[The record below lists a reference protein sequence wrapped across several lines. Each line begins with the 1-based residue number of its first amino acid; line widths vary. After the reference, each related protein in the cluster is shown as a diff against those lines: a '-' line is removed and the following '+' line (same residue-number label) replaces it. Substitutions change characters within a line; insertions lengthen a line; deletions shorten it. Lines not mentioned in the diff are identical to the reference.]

1 MGGQVWTEW
10 ADVDGWAGV
19 DRWAGVGRVGRCGQV
34 GRYRPVG
41 RCGEVDKCGEVARCG
56 KSGQV
61 WTRQAA
67 GGMASWVPASLESC
81 GGPPGG
87 TRRARSGSGYT
98 DASRKKVLKAKGR

>member
-1 MGGQVWTEW
+1 MWTEW

-41 RCGEVDKCGEVARCG
+41 RCGEVARCG